1 LILSFPSTVYDAHYT
16 PACRYLQLQGLLSHG
31 KGAVE
36 GLVASNEPSCV
47 NEHTSLDT
55 RYLVKL
61 CIAYAF
67 PSIREVL
74 AVLEAAVLLA
84 HSADAPLALGLI
96 LGKENIQDLGC
107 NALRELRF
115 LLESVEVVGPWHT
128 LGQDQDAALGIVL
141 QTVVVGGL
149 DIVAGGK
156 PRLCAVRDL
165 DRELLANELGRLQEA
180 LVLSRL
186 LLLCCVGLAGGGAV
200 VEAADNAGN
209 AEAAVLELLLDAS
222 LLDVLGREDVD
233 AVIVGIEGLDEV
245 GVDLLKEEV
254 AVGALWQARHS
265 RDDVLAEVEVDQAGR
280 GKLGGVAGEDGVEAA
295 LVVVVALCVV
305 IILATDIDDGVAFGK
320 LGGVAGANELGVGVC
335 GEVLQHGN
343 SQRLVGVEVAT
354 AGVSALSRAVRA
366 IGLGGERLLVCS
378 DLDGG
383 HVDLLRGVLCG
394 HGAVVMSENGAQG
407 GSAGVDGGL

>member
-1 LILSFPSTVYDAHYT
+1 LWRA
-16 PACRYLQLQGLLSHG
+16 GSHD
-31 KGAVE
+31 
-36 GLVASNEPSCV
+36 C
-47 NEHTSLDT
+47 
-55 RYLVKL
+55 
-61 CIAYAF
+61 CI
-67 PSIREVL
+67 
-74 AVLEAAVLLA
+74 
-84 HSADAPLALGLI
+84 
-96 LGKENIQDLGC
+96 
-107 NALRELRF
+107 
-115 LLESVEVVGPWHT
+115 
-128 LGQDQDAALGIVL
+128 
-141 QTVVVGGL
+141 
-149 DIVAGGK
+149 
-156 PRLCAVRDL
+156 
-165 DRELLANELGRLQEA
+165 
-180 LVLSRL
+180 
-186 LLLCCVGLAGGGAV
+186 GLAGGGAV

-245 GVDLLKEEV
+245 GVDLLEEEV
-254 AVGALWQARHS
+254 AVGALWQARHG

-354 AGVSALSRAVRA
+354 AGVSVLVHAVYAIA
-366 IGLGGERLLVCS
+366 IGIGGGRLLVCS

-383 HVDLLRGVLCG
+383 HVDLLCGVLCG
-394 HGAVVMSENGAQG
+394 HGAVVMSENGNGAQG